1 MKYIFIIFFAMFWV
15 KPYASGQSA
24 ENTLHSFI
32 PAKWEIGIDLLPL
45 IKMNHLPQNTL
56 FFRRNYAINDRTCKA
71 FRFRVGLDAENTYAT
86 AHNGKPPIADN
97 KVYSPYLALG
107 NEWKF
112 LHGKYR
118 WYVGAEISG
127 QITHANLFFIIP
139 TVPSSPTYDNQ
150 KIRNQYITGGGI
162 FGLQYAIGNKLFISV
177 ESSVDVKYTHERLDT
192 VGKNANGVL
201 SSVGGEDRTVIT
213 SKVIPIFSF
222 SLNYSLQKQYNYDK
236 K

>member
-1 MKYIFIIFFAMFWV
+1 MKYIFIIFFAVFWI
-15 KPYASGQSA
+15 KPHASGQSA
-24 ENTLHSFI
+24 EKNLNSAI

-127 QITHANLFFIIP
+127 QITHANLFFL
-139 TVPSSPTYDNQ
+139 VPDAPGPPVYESQ
-150 KIRNQYITGGGI
+150 KIRNKYITGGAI

-177 ESSVDVKYTHERLDT
+177 E
-192 VGKNANGVL
+192 
-201 SSVGGEDRTVIT
+201 
-213 SKVIPIFSF
+213 
-222 SLNYSLQKQYNYDK
+222 
-236 K
+236 

>member
-1 MKYIFIIFFAMFWV
+1 MKYIFIIFFAVFWT
-15 KPYASGQSA
+15 KPSASGQSTEKNLNSA
-24 ENTLHSFI
+24 I

-86 AHNGKPPIADN
+86 AHNDNPPIADN

-118 WYVGAEISG
+118 WYIGAEISG
-127 QITHANLFFIIP
+127 QITHANLFFL
-139 TVPSSPTYDNQ
+139 VPNVPNKIYEDQ

-162 FGLQYAIGNKLFISV
+162 FGLQYAIGDKLFISV
-177 ESSVDVKYTHERLDT
+177 ESSVAVKYTHERLDA

-201 SSVGGEDRTVIT
+201 ISIGGGDLTVIT

-222 SLNYSLQKQYNYDK
+222 SLNYSLQKQYNS
-236 K
+236 